1 MARKRVL
8 GYVLLHR
15 HGHRAPERNIF
26 QSTSEIDLWSSLL
39 PLNEFINTLSER
51 YPLLIHEKN
60 QKPQFDVKTRPFGCI
75 TQKGV
80 HHLHSIG
87 QSLGQTFPYLKNISN
102 ARVYATNYQ
111 RTQVMSLSLSLSLCL
126 YLTLLGECPVSSLWV
141 RSIEWNY
148 NLCS

>member
-8 GYVLLHR
+8 GYVILHR

-26 QSTSEIDLWSSLL
+26 QTTSEIDLWTSLL
-39 PLNEFINTLSER
+39 PSNELITSLQEQ
-51 YPLLIHEKN
+51 YPLRINEKN

-80 HHLHSIG
+80 SHLQSIG
-87 QSLGQTFPYLKNISN
+87 RNLCETFPSLKGIKN

-111 RTQVMSLSLSLSLCL
+111 RTQV
-126 YLTLLGECPVSSLWV
+126 
-141 RSIEWNY
+141 
-148 NLCS
+148 